1 MALEETKN
9 GTLTQLSNLNDPQ
22 HQFGSL
28 LIKPVQRI
36 CKYPLLLKQL
46 LRYTDKE
53 QNPHLY
59 AELEAGIASIERV
72 TNRVNE
78 TKREQENISIQKELE
93 SRIAN
98 WKEIDRMKL
107 GNLLLSETFPVLM
120 GDKERVFQC
129 YLFQKMLMCCRDDSH
144 KDKKAAK
151 TMSMSKKGKNG
162 RLVRDSS
169 VPAKGP
175 LHVKGR
181 LYIRDIRDIYVPQDR
196 STGSLF

>member
-1 MALEETKN
+1 M
-9 GTLTQLSNLNDPQ
+9 
-22 HQFGSL
+22 
-28 LIKPVQRI
+28 QRI

-59 AELEAGIASIERV
+59 SELEAGIASIERV

-93 SRIAN
+93 TRIVN
-98 WKEIDRMKL
+98 WKEIDRVKL

-120 GDKERVFQC
+120 GDKERMFQC
-129 YLFQKMLMCCRDDSH
+129 FLFQKMLLCCRDDSLSN
-144 KDKKAAK
+144 KDKKSSK
-151 TMSMSKKGKNG
+151 TMSMSKKGKAG
-162 RLVRDSS
+162 KGRDSS
-169 VPAKGP
+169 VPAKSP

-181 LYIRDIRDIYVPQDR
+181 LYIRDVRDVYIPQDR
-196 STGSLF
+196 STGISHCRSFIDFRCILHYDSISAR